1 MRQAWTQEQRDGWYK
16 TLEIKP
22 HRDYT
27 QTIVPRIEALKGR
40 EGLEVKTYGSV
51 TYEYNDDQGG
61 VLKRTHDL
69 FVIRVGDFNPEQPTN
84 VITGGT
90 HGYEKG
96 GVEAALSFAEKE
108 ALDYSE
114 TYNVLIYPCLC
125 PGPYEVEHRFTQG
138 AIDPNRDALLED
150 AKSPEMRAFV
160 KSIQAQHQELFGDDS
175 SRKFNRSADLH
186 ETPLLDKTV
195 ILEMMENLQGETFD
209 IDEKFPEGMFLIT
222 SAESNLALVQNIV
235 RRVQADG
242 YPIVDDDKLYG
253 EPNLE
258 GVLLHQL
265 DGTVEDFM
273 SKFTQVSLT
282 TEACGLH
289 IHDEM
294 PDDERAADQLSVIRA
309 LFSEPD
315 VS

>member
-1 MRQAWTQEQRDGWYK
+1 MPQAWTQEQRDDWFK
-16 TLEIKP
+16 TLKIKP

-27 QTIVPRIEALKGR
+27 LTIIPRIEALKGR
-40 EGLEVKTYGSV
+40 EGIEVETYGSV
-51 TYEYNDDQGG
+51 TYEYNDDQGE
-61 VLKRTHDL
+61 VYTRTHDL
-69 FVIRVGDFNPEQPTN
+69 YLIRVGDFDSEKPTH

-108 ALDYSE
+108 ALNYTD
-114 TYNVLIYPCLC
+114 THNVLIYPCMC

-138 AIDPNRDALLED
+138 AIDPNRDALLD
-150 AKSPEMRAFV
+150 GAQSPEMQAFV
-160 KSIQAQHQELFGDDS
+160 NSIQEQHQKLFGDDS
-175 SRKFNRSADLH
+175 TGKFNRSADLH

-222 SAESNLALVQNIV
+222 SAESNLALVQSIV

-242 YPIVDDDKLYG
+242 YPIVEDDKLYG

-265 DGTVEDFM
+265 EGTVESLM
-273 SKFTQVSLT
+273 SKFTVMSLT
-282 TEACGLH
+282 TESCGLH

-294 PDDERAADQLSVIRA
+294 PDDARAADQLSVIRA

>member
-1 MRQAWTQEQRDGWYK
+1 MPEAWTQEQRDDWYK
-16 TLEIKP
+16 NQEIKS

-40 EGLEVKTYGSV
+40 EGIEVKTYGSV

-61 VLKRTHDL
+61 VFKRTHDL
-69 FVIRVGDFNPEQPTN
+69 YVIQVGDFDPEKPTN

-108 ALDYSE
+108 ALDYSG
-114 TYNVLIYPCLC
+114 THNVLIYPCLC

-138 AIDPNRDALLED
+138 AIDPNRDAFLEE

-160 KSIQAQHQELFGDDS
+160 KSIQEQHKELFGDDS
-175 SRKFNRSADLH
+175 TRQFNRSADLH
-186 ETPLLDKTV
+186 ETPLLDQTV

-222 SAESNLALVQNIV
+222 SAERNLALVQNIV
-235 RRVQADG
+235 RRVEADG

-273 SKFTQVSLT
+273 SKFTAVSLT

-294 PDDERAADQLSVIRA
+294 PDDVRAADQLSVIRA